1 MFTTLW
7 ANTYSGC
14 LNQILGVEEN
24 RSKPYNF
31 LNWKHST
38 GYRASGLSRKAAC
51 SRRAGLPRKPW
62 RVRDEYSGGFL
73 RGSCGNVRERVGGWT
88 CVDLRERIRIR
99 ILKKMICQ
107 AQKKSLLCNLFGR
120 CTSIR
125 MLSTL
130 HTRDDSEAQ
139 TSFGLIGQNKTKQT
153 NNFTPM
159 EDTNAANFQ
168 FYNYRVRM
176 RVGDKCK
183 RYRS

>member
-99 ILKKMICQ
+99 ILKKMICR
-107 AQKKSLLCNLFGR
+107 AHKSLYFAICLGNVLRFACCQLY
-120 CTSIR
+120 THV
-125 MLSTL
+125 M
-130 HTRDDSEAQ
+130 TRK
-139 TSFGLIGQNKTKQT
+139 L
-153 NNFTPM
+153 
-159 EDTNAANFQ
+159 
-168 FYNYRVRM
+168 
-176 RVGDKCK
+176 K
-183 RYRS
+183 RHSD